1 MKHGHDISEHQREA
15 VDWMLRL
22 KPGIATSDD
31 VVAFKA
37 WCKQDPAHAKAFAE
51 TRKLWEAMTPAGQKV
66 FDPHLLESMRSR
78 RSTVNRR
85 LFLGGALATSAVVSA
100 VVAIHPPLD
109 LWPSLSELNADYR
122 TAIGEQRKIALAND
136 VAITMNTRTS
146 IGLRPVEN
154 AIERIELIAGE
165 GLVSTKSKAFEVV
178 SGNGYVRAADAQFN
192 IRRDGD
198 LVRVACLE
206 GNVTVGCGS
215 SSIMLAK
222 EHQVSYS
229 AAGLSVVAETNLAI
243 VTSWQQ
249 GVLVFQD
256 TRLSDVVAEINR
268 YRNGRIVIVGDH
280 LARQSVNGRFYLSRL
295 NEVVEKFQNAFGARV
310 TNLPG
315 GVVVLS

>member
-1 MKHGHDISEHQREA
+1 MKHDHDISEHQREA

-22 KPGIATSDD
+22 KPGIATTDD
-31 VVAFKA
+31 VAAFKA
-37 WCKQDPAHAKAFAE
+37 WCKQDPLHAKAFAE
-51 TRKLWEAMTPAGQKV
+51 TRNLWEAMAPAGQKA
-66 FDPHLLESMRSR
+66 FDPHVLEHMRSR
-78 RSTVNRR
+78 RSVMNRR
-85 LFLGGALATSAVVSA
+85 VFLGGALATSAAASA
-100 VVAIHPPLD
+100 FVAVRPPLD

-122 TAIGEQRKIALAND
+122 TATGEQRQIALGSD

-146 IGLRPVEN
+146 IGLRPMEN

-165 GLVSTKSKAFEVV
+165 GMVSAKSKAFEVI

-198 LVRVACLE
+198 LVSVACLE

-215 SSIMLAK
+215 SSTMLAK
-222 EHQVSYS
+222 QHQVSYS
-229 AAGLSVVAETNLAI
+229 AAGLSVVAKANLAT
-243 VTSWQQ
+243 VTSWRQ
-249 GVLVFQD
+249 GILVFQD

-295 NEVVEKFQNAFGARV
+295 NEVVEKFKNAFGARV